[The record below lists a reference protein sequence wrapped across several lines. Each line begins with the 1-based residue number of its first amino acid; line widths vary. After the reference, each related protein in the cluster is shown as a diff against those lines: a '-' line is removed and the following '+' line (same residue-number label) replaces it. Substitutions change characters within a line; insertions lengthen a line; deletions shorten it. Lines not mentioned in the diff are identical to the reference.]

1 MIKTLIML
9 GLVCLLTILMITDFI
24 IVIPKFGA
32 QHFGAPDD
40 IKEMMKKMPDRTPW
54 VNILGVSIMIAG
66 FLGVVVVLI
75 WAIVDTVKFKLSFME
90 AFIRFFIITEG
101 YKLFDIIFFDY
112 LMLTKFKIPSKIY
125 PETAGAKGYNNFG
138 FNAKSQVMKLVVFC
152 GISLILAFVLTV
164 IIPLW
169 L

>member
-9 GLVCLLTILMITDFI
+9 GLVCLLATLMITDFI

-90 AFIRFFIITEG
+90 AFIRFF
-101 YKLFDIIFFDY
+101 YY
-112 LMLTKFKIPSKIY
+112 Y
-125 PETAGAKGYNNFG
+125 
-138 FNAKSQVMKLVVFC
+138 
-152 GISLILAFVLTV
+152 
-164 IIPLW
+164 
-169 L
+169 